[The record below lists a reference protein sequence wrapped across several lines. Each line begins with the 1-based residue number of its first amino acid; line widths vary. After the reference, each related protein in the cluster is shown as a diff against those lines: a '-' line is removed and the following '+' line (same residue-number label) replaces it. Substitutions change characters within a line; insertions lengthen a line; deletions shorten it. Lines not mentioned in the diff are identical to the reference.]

1 MTTGVVVIAA
11 GRHEHVRR
19 TIAALAAQWVSP
31 ARTVLV
37 DLGSSPPLADLVGD
51 DDVDVVELRGDTSRR
66 TAVGGGAQPGCGPG
80 LHRVRRLPR
89 CRLHRCARPGRPV
102 RAGAG
107 GPPGSAGLRPG
118 PLPAT
123 RVDDRLGEH
132 ADVDVEGLV
141 AGSDAPT
148 ARPAPADGS
157 VVVDGRHDLFWSLSF
172 GVSAAT
178 WDVLG
183 GFDTG
188 YVGYGAEDTDLA
200 YRARSLGRSVA
211 WFGGGTAFHQWHP
224 PSRLDP
230 ARTGELVRNARRFR
244 RRWGRWPM
252 EGWLHELAAAGRV
265 EFDPAAD
272 RLELVGP
279 SP

>member
-1 MTTGVVVIAA
+1 VTTGVVVIAA

-19 TIAALAAQWVSP
+19 TISALAAQWVSP

-51 DDVDVVELRGDTSRR
+51 DVDVVELRGDTS
-66 TAVGGGAQPGCGPG
+66 GGLPLAAARNLGAARAGTGCVVFLDADCIASPDLVARYEQVLADHPDQLACGP
-80 LHRVRRLPR
+80 VRY
-89 CRLHRCARPGRPV
+89 
-102 RAGAG
+102 
-107 GPPGSAGLRPG
+107 LRRG
-118 PLPAT
+118 WT
-123 RVDDRLGEH
+123 TGLGER
-132 ADVDVEGLV
+132 VNVEGLV

-148 ARPAPADGS
+148 ARPAPAAGS
-157 VVVDGRHDLFWSLSF
+157 VVVDGRHELFWSLSF

-252 EGWLHELAAAGRV
+252 EGWLHELAAAGLV
-265 EFDPAAD
+265 EFDAAAD
-272 RLELVGP
+272 RLVLVGP
-279 SP
+279 SA